1 MTEFDDVIRLLKDER
16 PQATELE
23 LDEIKQRV
31 RRRAADPSRRSS
43 QSMKSRIAI
52 LGLLVSGMLFSTAG
66 AGLALQGDP
75 APSGSNA
82 AISQY
87 ATPTPTPTPPPC
99 YPPGNPPPG
108 TPPGTPPCATP
119 TPTSTPVCTPTPTP
133 TDNRSGSVSPSDTCG
148 EGGVLPAEEDNAPTT
163 ETAPATDTGSGVLP
177 AEDTNSGTQPT
188 RQEAAAAQTSQLPF
202 TGFAAIPVL
211 LGGLALLTGGLI
223 LRRRTRSE

>member
-66 AGLALQGDP
+66 AGLAISGGGSAQ
-75 APSGSNA
+75 SGSNA

-87 ATPTPTPTPPPC
+87 QTPTPTPTPVC
-99 YPPGNPPPG
+99 
-108 TPPGTPPCATP
+108 TTTP
-119 TPTSTPVCTPTPTP
+119 TPPP
-133 TDNRSGSVSPSDTCG
+133 DNGKISPSDTCG
-148 EGGVLPAEEDNAPTT
+148 EGGVLPAEAENAPS
-163 ETAPATDTGSGVLP
+163 TDTTVSPAEAPDTGSGSGVLP
-177 AEDTNSGTQPT
+177 AEETNSGTQPT
-188 RQEAAAAQTSQLPF
+188 RQAAAAAQTSQLPF

-211 LGGLALLTGGLI
+211 LGGLALLSGGLV
-223 LRRRTRSE
+223 LRRRTRGEN

>member
-1 MTEFDDVIRLLKDER
+1 MTEFDDVIRLLKDGR

-66 AGLALQGDP
+66 AGLAIQGGGS
-75 APSGSNA
+75 AQSGTNA
-82 AISQY
+82 AVAQY
-87 ATPTPTPTPPPC
+87 ETPTPTPTP
-99 YPPGNPPPG
+99 
-108 TPPGTPPCATP
+108 TATP
-119 TPTSTPVCTPTPTP
+119 TATPVCTATPSP
-133 TDNRSGSVSPSDTCG
+133 GSNGAVSPSDVCG
-148 EGGVLPAEEDNAPTT
+148 EGGVLPAEAENAPTT
-163 ETAPATDTGSGVLP
+163 ETAPATDTGTGVLP
-177 AEDTNSGTQPT
+177 AEETQPT
-188 RQEAAAAQTSQLPF
+188 RQQAAAAQTSQLPF

-211 LGGLALLTGGLI
+211 LGGLALLSGGLV

>member
-16 PQATELE
+16 PQATDLE

-52 LGLLVSGMLFSTAG
+52 LSLLVSGMLFSTAG
-66 AGLALQGDP
+66 AGLAIQGG
-75 APSGSNA
+75 SGTNA

-87 ATPTPTPTPPPC
+87 ATPTPTPT
-99 YPPGNPPPG
+99 
-108 TPPGTPPCATP
+108 A
-119 TPTSTPVCTPTPTP
+119 TPVCTPAPGG
-133 TDNRSGSVSPSDTCG
+133 DNGKVSPSDVCG
-148 EGGVLPAEEDNAPTT
+148 EGGVLPAEENNAPTT

-177 AEDTNSGTQPT
+177 AQESSTQPT

-211 LGGLALLTGGLI
+211 LGGLALLSGGLV